1 MEIYYNGIGY
11 VGSGQQDVAEALEAP
26 EPQGT
31 EKPRQASCLRCLPGY
46 LRNHLLPL

>member
-31 EKPRQASCLRCLPGY
+31 EKPRQAS
-46 LRNHLLPL
+46 